1 MMSIILGII
10 VVAIGL
16 TIMFIVENWAL
27 LLVLITVST
36 IAGVSIYWF
45 CMRRYETQV
54 VETDIVSVN
63 PIIETQSQK
72 VGSSVGYGYHLT
84 YHEHYRDVDVK
95 TGERITFRV
104 KWKNGRTS
112 YVMCKRGD
120 ATFKRL
126 YKKLS
131 TYPLRDRVENKQ
143 EKAPTT
149 QMELLAHSLKALEN
163 KRKETEV
170 LNEKEDEV
178 VETISVPYGNVA
190 DINKVN
196 EEEKESPVN
205 PIDAY
210 KKQYGDFTMYGTSD
224 RYKRKH

>member
-1 MMSIILGII
+1 MSIILGVI

-16 TIMFIVENWAL
+16 TIMFVVENWSL

-36 IAGVSIYWF
+36 IIGVSIYWL

-54 VETDIVSVN
+54 VETDIASVT

-104 KWKNGRTS
+104 KWKSGRTS
-112 YVMCKRGD
+112 YVTCKRGD

-131 TYPLRDRVENKQ
+131 TYPLRDRI
-143 EKAPTT
+143 EKEKVSTT
-149 QMELLAHSLKALEN
+149 QMEILAHSLKALEN
-163 KRKETEV
+163 KRRETEV
-170 LNEKEDEV
+170 LNEKENEV

-190 DINKVN
+190 DADKVN

-205 PIDAY
+205 PMDAY
-210 KKQYGDFTMYGTSD
+210 KKQYGNFTMYGTND